1 MRHRRQVSYRKAR
14 LSDGTR
20 NGEER
25 IGRCSG
31 VWRADE
37 GPLTTI
43 VLFDLGSLVVVQLL
57 K

>member
-1 MRHRRQVSYRKAR
+1 MRYRCQISYRKAQ

-37 GPLTTI
+37 GPLTTN
-43 VLFDLGSLVVVQLL
+43 VVFDLGSLVVVQLL